1 MLQAAAALIVE
12 KGWEA
17 TTAADIGRRAGY
29 SRAMVHARFGSKD
42 AILEAFL
49 HEYVRH
55 LNPDPDPNTSGMQQV
70 LAHFDR
76 IEEIYA
82 EDHEL
87 LLAMFVA
94 TFEAV
99 KTTSP
104 LRHRV
109 RDQLKSGAVK
119 VREGLRNGIQD
130 GSVRPMSTST
140 GRSRTSPQRCSASPS
155 GGTSCPRPTISMDEL
170 NCSSRT
176 VSFAS
181 YGSLACSLTPRR
193 NRSDAAGRRQRTDAR
208 HGCPGASTTRHP
220 TVRAIVGRV
229 RASPSGRAKRPR

>member
-1 MLQAAAALIVE
+1 VPSPARGLTQPERVETSNRRLLQAAAELIVE

-17 TTAADIGRRAGY
+17 TTAAEIGRRAGY

-49 HEYVRH
+49 HEYVRR
-55 LNPDPDPNTSGMQQV
+55 LNPDPDPMTSGMQQV

-82 EDHEL
+82 EDREL

-104 LRHRV
+104 LRDRV
-109 RDQLKSGAVK
+109 RDQLKSGAAK
-119 VREGLRNGIQD
+119 VEKGLRKGIRD
-130 GSVRPMSTST
+130 GSVRSGIGIARAVTDISTSVFGIAFWWT
-140 GRSRTSPQRCSASPS
+140 ALPDQSDLGR
-155 GGTSCPRPTISMDEL
+155 EL
-170 NCSSRT
+170 TKIR
-176 VSFAS
+176 ARIIDD
-181 YGSLACSLTPRR
+181 YGS
-193 NRSDAAGRRQRTDAR
+193 AAD
-208 HGCPGASTTRHP
+208 
-220 TVRAIVGRV
+220 
-229 RASPSGRAKRPR
+229 